1 MPLTREEKEQ
11 LVKEYVELLQNSRAM
26 IVTDYRGLSVGEIT
40 KLRREIADADG
51 QFLVVKNR
59 LFRLAMK
66 EVGLEIPDDI
76 LTGPVAAGFCYG
88 DVPPVAKALTEFAKE
103 SEILVV
109 RGGLMEE
116 TFMSMAEVKA
126 IAELPPLEVV
136 RAQLL
141 GVLGGPASNIAGV
154 FASGVRQMVN
164 VLSAYSSEGDT
175 SEAA

>member
-11 LVKEYVELLQNSRAM
+11 LVQEYVELLRNSRAM
-26 IVTDYRGLSVGEIT
+26 IVTDYRGLSVTAIT

-51 QFLVVKNR
+51 QFMVVKNR

-66 EVGLEIPDDI
+66 EVGMEIPDDI
-76 LTGPVAAGFCYG
+76 MTGPVAAGFCYG

-109 RGGLMEE
+109 RGGLMDEN
-116 TFMSMAEVKA
+116 FMTLDEVKA
-126 IAELPPLEVV
+126 IADLPPLEVV

-141 GVLGGPASNIAGV
+141 GVLGGPASNVAGI
-154 FASGVRQMVN
+154 FASGVRQVVN